1 MTNTYSLILGE
12 YKKESIKYV
21 GKVGVNKKHEIIKKL
36 KKLKKLTVNLLI
48 F

>member
-36 KKLKKLTVNLLI
+36 KKLKKINSQFVN